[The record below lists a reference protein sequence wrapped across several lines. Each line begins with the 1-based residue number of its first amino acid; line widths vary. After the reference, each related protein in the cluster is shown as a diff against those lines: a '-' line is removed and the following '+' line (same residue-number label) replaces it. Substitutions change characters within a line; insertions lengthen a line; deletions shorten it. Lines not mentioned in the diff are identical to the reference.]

1 MALTKFKNFYSSKTK
16 QNKTTELAKLRMTK
30 WEETVAKYAPNK
42 EHIKSTNQFKTNPI
56 EKMGTLQNR
65 ESEWPVNT

>member
-16 QNKTTELAKLRMTK
+16 QNKTTELVKLRMTK

-42 EHIKSTNQFKTNPI
+42 ECVLN
-56 EKMGTLQNR
+56 
-65 ESEWPVNT
+65 V